1 MRQTNFGIEIEMTG
15 LTRSRAANV
24 ASVLLEGKVNYK
36 GDGYGTYEVRAKDGR
51 IWKFMSD
58 ASIKTTDRCG
68 VMKSKDYS
76 VEMVSP
82 ILTYDKDITILQ
94 EIIRALRKE
103 GAVTN
108 SSCGIHIHLDGKGHD
123 ARTIRNFVNI
133 IYARNDLFYKA
144 LGVESERMRF
154 CKKMDLGLVEK
165 INKPN
170 IKTLNQIEDIWYAEY
185 SSCDSRFTHYNRS
198 RYHFLNLHSFFH
210 GTGTV
215 ELRGFNGTLHAGEV
229 RSYIAFA
236 LCIDEQ
242 ARTQSFATTKKPQVE
257 NEKFAMRIYL
267 NRIGMIGDEFKAC
280 RQHLTKKLS
289 GCSAWRFREAA

>member
-123 ARTIRNFVNI
+123 ARTMRNFVNI
-133 IYARNDLFYKA
+133 IYARIDLFYKA
-144 LGVESERMRF
+144 LGVESEWMRF